1 MRKCA
6 FATRKLCFAYQGPP
20 CLVRARLLA
29 EEGATAEIQ
38 RAYSIQE
45 NHPGTRVGGIQ
56 ENDMSLH
63 KDLID
68 RDRKVTFHA
77 STHLKDYAHGE
88 AAGRVITGGKG
99 INIVDKDGR
108 EFIDAFAGLYCVNIG
123 YGRTEVAEAIYQ
135 QALELSY
142 YHTYVGHA
150 NEPQIALS
158 EKILEL
164 AGPGMSK
171 VYYGMSGSD
180 ANETQLKLVRYY
192 NNVLGRPQK
201 KKVISRMRGYHGS
214 GIASGSLTGLRAF
227 HDQFDLPI
235 ETIRHT
241 EAPYYYHRGPEQE
254 GMSEREFS
262 RYCAEQL
269 EAMILAEGPETV
281 AAFIGE
287 PVLGTGGIVPPPEG
301 YWAAIQEVLAK
312 YDVLLIADEVVCG
325 FGRIGADFG
334 SHHYGIKP
342 DLITVAKGLT
352 SAYQPLSAVIVGERV
367 WDVLEKGTCEHGP
380 IGHGWTYS
388 GHALGCAAGLANL
401 AIIEQEGLTRNA
413 AETGAYLQQQLRT
426 AFADHPIV
434 GEVRGV
440 GMLAALEFVPDP
452 ARREPFD
459 PKIKVGPRIAAAA
472 LDENLIARAMP
483 QGDILGFAP
492 PLIATRDEVDDIVA
506 RTCRAVDRV
515 TNELTRAGT
524 LTA

>member
-1 MRKCA
+1 
-6 FATRKLCFAYQGPP
+6 
-20 CLVRARLLA
+20 
-29 EEGATAEIQ
+29 
-38 RAYSIQE
+38 
-45 NHPGTRVGGIQ
+45 
-56 ENDMSLH
+56 MSLH
-63 KDLID
+63 QQLID

-77 STHLKDYAHGE
+77 STHLRDFAHGD
-88 AAGRVITGGKG
+88 APGRVITGGQG
-99 INIVDKDGR
+99 ITIVDKDGR
-108 EFIDAFAGLYCVNIG
+108 EFIDGFAGLYCVNIG
-123 YGRTEVAEAIYQ
+123 YGRSEVAEAIYE
-135 QALELSY
+135 QAMKLSY

-150 NEPQIALS
+150 NEPQIELS

-180 ANETQLKLVRYY
+180 ANETQLKIVRYY

-214 GIASGSLTGLRAF
+214 GIASGSLTGLKAF
-227 HDQFDLPI
+227 HDHFDLPI

-241 EAPYYYHRGPEQE
+241 EAPYYYHRAAEQQ
-254 GMSEREFS
+254 GMTEREFS
-262 RYCAEQL
+262 QYCAAKL
-269 EAMILAEGPETV
+269 EEMILAEGPETV

-301 YWAAIQEVLAK
+301 YWQAIQAVLAK

-334 SHHYGIKP
+334 SHHYGIEP

-352 SAYQPLSAVIVGERV
+352 SAYQPLSGVIVGDRV
-367 WDVLEKGTCEHGP
+367 WQVLEQGTGEFGP

-401 AIIEQEGLTRNA
+401 AIIEREGLTQNA
-413 AETGAYLQQQLRT
+413 AETGAYLQHQMQA
-426 AFADHPIV
+426 AFGDHPIV
-434 GEVRGV
+434 GNVRGV
-440 GMLAALEFVPDP
+440 GLLAALEFSADP
-452 ARREPFD
+452 ARREHFD
-459 PKIKVGPRIAAAA
+459 PALKVGPRIAAAA

-492 PLIATRDEVDDIVA
+492 PLTISRAEVDEVVA
-506 RTCRAVDRV
+506 RAKRAVDKV
-515 TNELTRAGT
+515 ADELTRSGELKAS
-524 LTA
+524 